1 MNIVIRN
8 AAITLNGNDILTYIN
23 FDINEKSKI
32 GIVGENGAGKTTL
45 LRAIIDN
52 ELFSEGVGTEKFQI
66 IKNGLFKIGYL
77 SQISI
82 NDNKKLIDVI
92 LESFSEIIEIERKLQ
107 KIESGLLTNDV
118 EKYDELL
125 NKYKNLGGYTYKKEY
140 E

>member
-45 LRAIIDN
+45 LKAIIDN
-52 ELFSEGVGTEKFQI
+52 ELFTEGIGTEKFQI

-107 KIESGLLTNDV
+107 KLKV
-118 EKYDELL
+118 VC
-125 NKYKNLGGYTYKKEY
+125 
-140 E
+140 

>member
-52 ELFSEGVGTEKFQI
+52 ELFTEGIGTEKFQI

-82 NDNKKLIDVI
+82 NDNK
-92 LESFSEIIEIERKLQ
+92 
-107 KIESGLLTNDV
+107 
-118 EKYDELL
+118 
-125 NKYKNLGGYTYKKEY
+125 
-140 E
+140 

>member
-45 LRAIIDN
+45 LKAIIDN
-52 ELFSEGVGTEKFQI
+52 ELFTEGIGTEKFQI

-125 NKYKNLGGYTYKKEY
+125 NKYKKFGWLYI
-140 E
+140 